1 MALLTAEQI
10 KAAEDRAFEDVDVP
24 EWGGTVR
31 LRVMGAAV
39 RRAWE
44 RRMGELEKDQ
54 SVDSRTL
61 LAAACA
67 CDENL
72 NYLFVR
78 FDAQQQPEFLFD
90 DFRALAAKSSV
101 PIHKLCAV
109 AMRLNAVGEAED
121 DAAKK

>member
-1 MALLTAEQI
+1 MAILTAEQI
-10 KAAEDRAFEDVDVP
+10 MAAEDRTFEDVDVP

-31 LRVMGAAV
+31 LRVMGASV

-44 RRMGELEKDQ
+44 KRMAALDKDE

-61 LAAACA
+61 LVAACA
-67 CDENL
+67 CEENL

-90 DFRALAAKSSV
+90 DFRALANKSSV
-101 PIHKLCAV
+101 AIHKLVPV
-109 AMRLNAVGEAED
+109 AMRLNTVGEAED
-121 DAAKK
+121 DAEKK